1 MTMDMN
7 GIEGMITFT
16 YYHDLTAAERFY
28 GEVMGLEK
36 VVDVG
41 FAKVY
46 KAAENAHMGI
56 VDSAEGHL
64 EASEDKPVMLT
75 FIVEDIEA
83 WHRRLE
89 ANGVDITQP
98 PKEAPYLGMKTM
110 LFRDPEGYVGEILE
124 WLKKPY
130 GR

>member
-1 MTMDMN
+1 MTMNMD

-16 YYHDLTAAERFY
+16 YYNDLAAAEKFY

-36 VVDVG
+36 VIDVE

-46 KAAENAHMGI
+46 RVTENAHMGI

-64 EASEDKPVMLT
+64 KASEEKPVMLT
-75 FIVEDIEA
+75 FIVEDIEK
-83 WHRRLE
+83 WHLHLE
-89 ANGVDITQP
+89 ANGVEITQP
-98 PKEAPYLGMKTM
+98 PKEAPYLRMKTM
-110 LFRDPEGYVGEILE
+110 LFRDPESYVGEILQ
-124 WLKKPY
+124 WLVKPY